1 MARVGFLGLGS
12 MGQAMARRLLDAG
25 HDVVVWNRSPE
36 PRNALQD
43 VGATAVETPAEAL
56 AADIS
61 ISMLANPE
69 IAHKDWSALAEVT
82 LGQMKSEE

>member
-25 HDVVVWNRSPE
+25 NDVVVWNRSPE

-43 VGATAVETPAEAL
+43 LV
-56 AADIS
+56 
-61 ISMLANPE
+61 
-69 IAHKDWSALAEVT
+69 IARKDWSALAEVS

>member
-1 MARVGFLGLGS
+1 MARVGFLGLGA

-25 HDVVVWNRSPE
+25 NDVVVWNRSPE

-43 VGATAVETPAEAL
+43 LV
-56 AADIS
+56 
-61 ISMLANPE
+61 
-69 IAHKDWSALAEVT
+69 IAPKDWSALAKVT